1 MLTFV
6 PYSPE
11 DLRKVDLQP
20 AQASWRERF
29 MDLGYAR
36 SLDVPGRAWT
46 GLDDAGRVAGCAGF
60 APQWEGRVIAWAV
73 FGKVPR
79 PAWARVV
86 AKVRKEMRALE
97 ARRVEI
103 TVPVGFGAGC
113 RLAEILGFNIEG
125 RMNAFGPDGADH
137 YLYSKVA

>member
-79 PAWARVV
+79 PAWSRVV
-86 AKVRKEMRALE
+86 TRWTNRAKCV
-97 ARRVEI
+97 
-103 TVPVGFGAGC
+103 TVFTIHHFIHSLTNTTSC
-113 RLAEILGFNIEG
+113 T
-125 RMNAFGPDGADH
+125 
-137 YLYSKVA
+137 